1 MTMSPQPDAPGGS
14 DSTADAE
21 NTRTLGDAANA
32 SGSDAPKTLKLT
44 SFLSSPA
51 EDELDVVNHTREPY
65 VTKSIVG
72 SRYARASYHAS
83 GGMGTVWLARDTQIG
98 REVALKELRLEESA
112 AAPVADRFLREAHIT
127 GQLQHP
133 GIVPVYDL
141 GRDPATGRPY
151 YTMRFVRGRSLAAAA
166 VAFHNN
172 RRAGKNDP
180 LELVRLLTAFVS
192 VCNTIAYAHSH
203 GVIHRDLKGDNIILG
218 DFGEVIVLDW
228 GVAKRLDDSEEPA
241 GSKSLVPPTPIL
253 AAGKTMMG
261 QVLGTPAY
269 MAPEQAAGRLD
280 LLGPATDIF
289 GLGAM
294 LYEILTGLPPFSG
307 ETASQVISNAHRGE
321 FNRPRVHWPEVPPGL
336 ESACLKAMAWT
347 PSARF
352 ATATELGQEIQGWQ
366 DRERRKAEDEL
377 RQAGDRLRAQ
387 QAALV
392 GLTHTEVFAG
402 PDLAAIFHQ
411 LVETAART
419 LQVERVSIW
428 RFTDDRRKLR
438 CDALYELSVDR
449 HSAGVELDAAAY
461 PNYFQALAATDVIAA
476 ADAQRDPR
484 TCEFKDGYL
493 VPLGIG
499 AMMEVP
505 IHPGAV
511 LCHEHVG
518 PPRTWLPDE
527 QLFGIAVGHLAAHA
541 ISQWERRQALEQL
554 QAARRG

>member
-1 MTMSPQPDAPGGS
+1 MSRQPDSPGGT
-14 DSTADAE
+14 DSAADAE
-21 NTRTLGDAANA
+21 NRRTVVDATN
-32 SGSDAPKTLKLT
+32 APKSPALKTTDMT
-44 SFLSSPA
+44 SFLSSPVG
-51 EDELDVVNHTREPY
+51 EELELESPARAPY
-65 VTKSIVG
+65 VVKHIID
-72 SRYARASYHAS
+72 SRYARKSFHAS
-83 GGMGTVWLARDTQIG
+83 GGMGTVWLAQDTRIG
-98 REVALKELRLEESA
+98 RDVALKELRVHEA
-112 AAPVADRFLREAHIT
+112 ADAPVATRFLREARIT
-127 GQLQHP
+127 GQLEHP
-133 GIVPVYDL
+133 GVVPVYDL

-151 YTMRFVRGRSLAAAA
+151 YTMRFVRGRSLTEAAET
-166 VAFHNN
+166 FHQN
-172 RRAGKNDP
+172 RRSGGNDP

-228 GVAKRLDDSEEPA
+228 GVAKRLD
-241 GSKSLVPPTPIL
+241 GSDEDIDAISRVDPFAVP

-269 MAPEQAAGRLD
+269 MSPEQAAGRLD
-280 LLGPATDIF
+280 LVGPATDIF
-289 GLGAM
+289 GLGAI
-294 LYEILTGLPPFSG
+294 LYEILTGVPPFSG
-307 ETASQVISNAHRGE
+307 ETAVEVISNAQRGE
-321 FNRPRVHWPEVPPGL
+321 FDRPSEHWPDVPAGL
-336 ESACLKAMAWT
+336 EAACLKAMAWT

-352 ATATELGQEIQGWQ
+352 ATATELGQEVQGWQ

-377 RQAGDRLRAQ
+377 RQAGERLRAQ

-392 GLTHTEVFAG
+392 ALTHTEVFAG
-402 PDLAAIFHQ
+402 PDLDAIFHQ

-419 LQVERVSIW
+419 LRVERVSVW
-428 RFTDDRRKLR
+428 RFTDDRQKLR
-438 CDALYELSVDR
+438 CHALYELGLDR
-449 HSAGVELDAAAY
+449 HSAGVELEADAY
-461 PNYFQALAATDVIAA
+461 PNYFKALAETDVIAA

-493 VPLGIG
+493 IPLGIG

-518 PPRTWLPDE
+518 PPRTWLADE

-554 QAARRG
+554 QAARGV